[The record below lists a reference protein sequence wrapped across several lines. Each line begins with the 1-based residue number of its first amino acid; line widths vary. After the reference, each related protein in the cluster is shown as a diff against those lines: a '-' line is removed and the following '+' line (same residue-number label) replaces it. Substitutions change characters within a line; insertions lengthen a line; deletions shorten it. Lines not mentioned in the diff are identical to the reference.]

1 MRQKFMPERKIQM
14 IELDKIAKS
23 LENCSCGKEHRF
35 FVKAVEIF
43 SGATQ
48 KLGEILAREGFP
60 KELAVVADNN
70 TLSACEGI
78 LDVLSEAGFE
88 VSLTLFENLRVSDKD
103 AADLVEADL
112 IKKSCKAVL
121 SIGTGSLNDICR
133 WNAAKMELPFAIF
146 ATAPSMDGFAS
157 GVAPITVNGF
167 KRTYPAKAPEVI
179 VADTRVLAASP
190 DELKAAGL
198 GDLLGKYT
206 AHADWVVSSALT
218 GEYYCPKVAELTLDS
233 VSRAADLAKS
243 GDTSSEEY
251 AGALMEALVISGL
264 AMQLCG
270 NSRPASGAEHH
281 LAHFWEMQYELA
293 GLEPVFHG
301 KKVGVAAGLVADI
314 YRGLATFPDYSEHRL
329 PFNEAEVSKAYGVLW
344 KEAVLENVPDPL
356 DEVPV
361 NAIAEKEELIR
372 KVLMSVPSGDEIRAL
387 ISASGGAATCEE
399 CGISEELKLDA
410 VKFGKYVR
418 RRLTCM
424 KLTDLLNIEGGVEQ
438 WL

>member
-1 MRQKFMPERKIQM
+1 
-14 IELDKIAKS
+14 EL
-23 LENCSCGKEHRF
+23 
-35 FVKAVEIF
+35 
-43 SGATQ
+43 
-48 KLGEILAREGFP
+48 
-60 KELAVVADNN
+60 
-70 TLSACEGI
+70 
-78 LDVLSEAGFE
+78 
-88 VSLTLFENLRVSDKD
+88 
-103 AADLVEADL
+103 
-112 IKKSCKAVL
+112 
-121 SIGTGSLNDICR
+121 
-133 WNAAKMELPFAIF
+133 M
-146 ATAPSMDGFAS
+146 
-157 GVAPITVNGF
+157 
-167 KRTYPAKAPEVI
+167 
-179 VADTRVLAASP
+179 
-190 DELKAAGL
+190 
-198 GDLLGKYT
+198 
-206 AHADWVVSSALT
+206 
-218 GEYYCPKVAELTLDS
+218 
-233 VSRAADLAKS
+233 
-243 GDTSSEEY
+243 
-251 AGALMEALVISGL
+251 
-264 AMQLCG
+264 
-270 NSRPASGAEHH
+270 
-281 LAHFWEMQYELA
+281 

-314 YRGLATFPDYSEHRL
+314 YRGLATFPDYSERRL